1 MSISRLMEN
10 IVFLDLN
17 KKSMENNFSI
27 AFWKEYGKANGKEI
41 DFVLYH
47 SLKAIQ
53 LIQVTY
59 ISDIS
64 DINSREIAALLAGA
78 SYFKCHDLLI
88 ITWDYEGDMEKDG
101 EKIIF
106 IPLWKWLLNLK

>member
-1 MSISRLMEN
+1 MSIPRLMEN
-10 IVFLDLN
+10 VVFLDLN

-27 AFWKEYGKANGKEI
+27 SYWKEYGRADGKEI
-41 DFVLYH
+41 DFILYD
-47 SLKAIQ
+47 SLKTIQ

-78 SYFKCHDLLI
+78 RYFKCHNLLI
-88 ITWDYEGDMEKDG
+88 ITWDYEGDTVRDG